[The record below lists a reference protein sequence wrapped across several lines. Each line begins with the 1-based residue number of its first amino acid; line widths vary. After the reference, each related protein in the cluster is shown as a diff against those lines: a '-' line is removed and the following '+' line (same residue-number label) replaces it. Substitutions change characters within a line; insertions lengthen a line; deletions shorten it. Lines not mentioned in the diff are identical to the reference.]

1 MKKQRT
7 KQHYIDLL
15 DKNPNATIGF
25 TLAAQAVYAARNG
38 VFDANAEDHNYEAFR
53 AIARGLKM
61 KYGENLTVEQ
71 VRSEIAGGQ
80 DTIDI
85 RVLNV
90 PGDLHRAFKIR
101 CAQEGVSLTAQVI
114 RLIEEWVKKGGQRP

>member
-1 MKKQRT
+1 MEKQRD
-7 KQHYIDLL
+7 KQHYENLL
-15 DKNPNATIGF
+15 AKNPNATIGF

-38 VFDANAEDHNYEAFR
+38 VFDANAEGHNYEAFR

-61 KYGENLTVEQ
+61 KYGENLTIEQ
-71 VRSEIAGGQ
+71 VRNEMAGGQ

-90 PGDLHRAFKIR
+90 PGDLHRAFKIK
-101 CAQEGVSLTAQVI
+101 CAQEGISLAGQVK
-114 RLIEEWVKKGGQRP
+114 RLIEEWVKK